1 MTTMQ
6 SHAGGRPEGE
16 RAAGAERGVRGL
28 ATRVRAEGSAIRGDR
43 LTSEDA
49 PFWFVTPALGWSVV
63 LQLVWV
69 FDEEVSIEAL
79 TAMNAALARGRLNRM
94 LVVPDV
100 RGARPRWVDA
110 PDAPGLAAD
119 SQPVS
124 ETEIDEW
131 ATAEMSAVP
140 LDAEGGRCWRLRS
153 VPTADGGTVVSLCA
167 LHVVT
172 DGRGML
178 AAATEAAEASAV
190 PLDPASG
197 PGAAA
202 ADEPTL
208 PSVSWRRRRAGDV
221 VDAGSQVVAV
231 VAGLARAALEQ
242 RKAGG
247 PEPDPRPAR
256 PPIAERSPAA
266 EFTWAT
272 ATVPAADF
280 DRVAAEHDG
289 TANTLFIA
297 VVSGLLR
304 SSGHAPLPN
313 PIKVGVPVDR
323 RESEADT
330 RSNPIAG
337 VSVYLTD
344 EPVAGGDLGGIRS
357 ACKAAFVRLSEGRR
371 APHIH
376 LRPLAWFLPPAV
388 IVKIVSAG
396 NGIPDA
402 VISNLGDVPPAA
414 TVLGGRPARKIAFR
428 GMAQGVDASAG
439 QRFGDGVQSWLVRT
453 RDQVTFTVLGC
464 DESSFSSDAV
474 VADLLDRELTA
485 WGLPHEIW

>member
-1 MTTMQ
+1 MTTTKSPMAEQ
-6 SHAGGRPEGE
+6 PDAGRAPGLRGLAARLRDE
-16 RAAGAERGVRGL
+16 RAA
-28 ATRVRAEGSAIRGDR
+28 IRGER

-69 FDEEVSIEAL
+69 FDEEVSIETL
-79 TAMNAALARGRLNRM
+79 TAMNAAFARGRLNRM

-100 RGARPRWVDA
+100 VGARPRWVAA

-119 SQPVS
+119 SRPVP
-124 ETEIDEW
+124 EAEIDDW
-131 ATAEMSAVP
+131 ATAEMSSVP

-153 VPTADGGTVVSLCA
+153 APTASGGTVVSLCA

-178 AAATEAAEASAV
+178 AAAAEAASASEV
-190 PLDPASG
+190 PLARDADRASGADPAATTR
-197 PGAAA
+197 P
-202 ADEPTL
+202 P
-208 PSVSWRRRRAGDV
+208 VSWRRQRIGDLA
-221 VDAGSQVVAV
+221 DAGSQAGAV
-231 VAGLARAALEQ
+231 LAGLVRAALER

-247 PEPDPRPAR
+247 PEPDPRPVRA
-256 PPIAERSPAA
+256 PIAERSPAA
-266 EFTWAT
+266 DFTWAT
-272 ATVPAADF
+272 ATVPATDF

-297 VVSGLLR
+297 VVTGLLR

-344 EPVAGGDLGGIRS
+344 EPVAGGDLGGIRA

-388 IVKIVSAG
+388 IVKLVSAG

-402 VISNLGDVPPAA
+402 VISNLGDIPPEA
-414 TVLGGRPARKIAFR
+414 TVLGGRSARKVAFR
-428 GMAQGVDASAG
+428 GMAQGVDASVG

-464 DESSFSSDAV
+464 DETSFPSDAV